1 MAKINLPKLK
11 ILAAAGRDLLLVLHG
26 GRPKVKRCGSTGS
39 AYHLNAPRAAW
50 HLLSKDAQGAPA
62 VVEP

>member
-1 MAKINLPKLK
+1 VAKINLPKLK

-39 AYHLNAPRAAW
+39 ATI
-50 HLLSKDAQGAPA
+50 
-62 VVEP
+62 